1 MLLVNGDLPR
11 EMPFTEKSSRN
22 TFIIGAVHL
31 LSITYKMCQIMCF
44 YINTHLL
51 STEPF
56 SFCDMVPPLVYILDI
71 NEKSNWF
78 SKGKKTGTNDRALS
92 VIFEFLWRLCVVFR
106 ELRVLEIL
114 I

>member
-1 MLLVNGDLPR
+1 VLLVNGDLPR

-31 LSITYKMCQIMCF
+31 LSITYKMGQIMCF

-56 SFCDMVPPLVYILDI
+56 SFCDMVPPLMVNGIHAFVSGEPIFSESFFLIKSGTGVNVEIFFADI
-71 NEKSNWF
+71 Q
-78 SKGKKTGTNDRALS
+78 KT
-92 VIFEFLWRLCVVFR
+92 
-106 ELRVLEIL
+106 
-114 I
+114 

>member
-56 SFCDMVPPLVYILDI
+56 SFYDMVPPLMYIHYI
-71 NEKSNWF
+71 VVQIENIVRIITSFVKF
-78 SKGKKTGTNDRALS
+78 YIQMRFNDA
-92 VIFEFLWRLCVVFR
+92 
-106 ELRVLEIL
+106 
-114 I
+114 